1 LNTNPANT
9 KTIVIVAY
17 ACDVLAGSEPG
28 AGGRIALAAAK
39 TASVNKAHCF
49 VLTRAKHV
57 ADFDAQ
63 LRDGG
68 LDSCATV
75 VGLRAPR
82 VAEKFF
88 RDGSRLHALCWQ
100 FVSHRFLRRIRRTTS
115 DLVAHHVTFAS
126 DVLPSAVH
134 LPGLSGVRKIWGPVG
149 SSDARLEA
157 AESASSRV
165 VSALKTHWFRLLGSR
180 VDLVVCQTGHVAK
193 RLAGTTIETVI
204 EQNCIV
210 SPHPGLWERAAGTTP
225 VPSVAVVGVLTER
238 KRPQLAVEALRKTGE
253 GRWNLIMIGDGP
265 LREMLEEAHGDLISA
280 GLLKITGWLPREE
293 ARIEVEKCV
302 GLIHPS
308 VREGAPWAIAEA
320 LTQGKWVATVAG
332 NGADYLVSTVQ
343 YGGAVVANSARES
356 GADLGSAVIK
366 LLDHGRRPAAGS
378 RWAAER
384 FDDVLSSWYWPAD

>member
-1 LNTNPANT
+1 MNTNPANAR
-9 KTIVIVAY
+9 TIVVVAY

-39 TASVNKAHCF
+39 TARENEAYCF
-49 VLTRAKHV
+49 VLTRVKHV
-57 ADFDAQ
+57 ADFEAQ
-63 LRDGG
+63 LRHEG
-68 LDSCATV
+68 LDSCTTV
-75 VGLRAPR
+75 VGVRPPGLSER
-82 VAEKFF
+82 FF

-100 FVSHRFLRRIRRTTS
+100 FESRHFLQRIRRTAS
-115 DLVAHHVTFAS
+115 DLVVHHVTFAS

-157 AESASSRV
+157 ADSVFSQLI
-165 VSALKTHWFRLLGSR
+165 SALKTHWFKFLGSR

-193 RLAGTTIETVI
+193 RLDATPIQFVI

-210 SPHPGLWERAAGTTP
+210 SPRSRFWEKEAGETLI
-225 VPSVAVVGVLTER
+225 PSVAVVGVLTER
-238 KRPQLAVEALRKTGE
+238 KRPQLAIEALRKTGE
-253 GRWNLIMIGDGP
+253 GRWKLIMIGDGP
-265 LREMLEEAHGDLISA
+265 LRETLEESHGDLIKG
-280 GLLKITGWLPREE
+280 GLLRITGWLPREE
-293 ARIEVEKCV
+293 ARSEVDKCV

-332 NGADYLVSTVQ
+332 NGADYLVTTVQ
-343 YGGAVVANSARES
+343 DGGAVVANSRTEA
-356 GADLGSAVIK
+356 GADLGHAVIK
-366 LLDHGRRPAAGS
+366 LLNDGRRPSAGS

-384 FDDVLSSWYWPAD
+384 FDRELSSWYWPSD